1 MDKKDESTDT
11 SGVAQAEPVSTAT
24 LLDPRTVE
32 VLSRKCSY
40 AYYSMDAF
48 ALTKSHCSTYH
59 DDVI

>member
-32 VLSRKCSY
+32 VLSRKCTY
-40 AYYSMDAF
+40 AYYE
-48 ALTKSHCSTYH
+48 
-59 DDVI
+59 